1 MTEEVNLIIKKSKI
15 QGKGVFANK
24 DFKKGSIVLRWN
36 PKKITKEEAG
46 QLTTKQK
53 HYLYQE
59 RNRYF
64 LMQSP
69 ERYVNR
75 SCDANTIPK
84 NLCDG
89 AVRSIKKGKEITSNY
104 NNASFKCKCGT
115 KGCTDKI

>member
-24 DFKKGSIVLRWN
+24 DFKKEEIVLKWN
-36 PKKITKEEAG
+36 PKKLTKEEVDK
-46 QLTTKQK
+46 LTTKQK
-53 HYLYQE
+53 HYLYKE
-59 RNRYF
+59 RSKYF

-84 NLCDG
+84 NLCDV
-89 AVRSIKKGKEITSNY
+89 AVKSIKKGEEITSNY
-104 NNASFKCKCGT
+104 LNVSFKCKCGS
-115 KGCTDKI
+115 KGCMNKI